1 MRPALTRHLTDIV
14 PFAHALLQHVLQ
26 PGDVA
31 IDATAGN
38 GYDTLLLAQWVGD
51 GGRIYAFDVQA
62 QAIEAT
68 RERLQAHGLADRV
81 SVIHAGH
88 ETVLQHVTQP
98 VQAAVFNL
106 GYLPRSDKQITTQAD
121 STIAALQGI
130 WQLLR
135 PHGVIVLVVYHGPA
149 GGKQE
154 RSAVEDYVCGL
165 DPAAVRVVRFAL
177 ANVPND
183 PPYVLALEKLE
194 PFRSDSSG
202 RTSDMQ

>member
-1 MRPALTRHLTDIV
+1 MRPALTRHLPEIV
-14 PFAHALLQHVLQ
+14 PFAHGLLQRALQ
-26 PGDVA
+26 PGDIA

-38 GYDTLLLAQWVGD
+38 GHDTLLLAQQVGD
-51 GGRIYAFDVQA
+51 GGHVYAFDVQE
-62 QAIEAT
+62 QAISAT
-68 RERLQAHGLADRV
+68 RERLEAHGVAHRV

-88 ETVLQHVTQP
+88 ETVQQHVQQP

-106 GYLPRSDKQITTQAD
+106 GYLPRSDKQVTTQAD

-135 PHGVIVLVVYHGPA
+135 PHGVIVLVVYHGHA

-154 RSAVEDYVCGL
+154 RSALEDYVCSL
-165 DPAAVRVVRFAL
+165 DPATVRVVRYAL

-183 PPYVLALEKLE
+183 PPYVLALEKLKQVSE
-194 PFRSDSSG
+194 C
-202 RTSDMQ
+202 